1 MSLDARIE
9 AILFYKGE
17 PVSLA
22 LLARILYVTCDEISA
37 ALLQLEK
44 RLEESGLR
52 LMRKD
57 EQVMLVTAPES
68 AQIIESLAKEELTK
82 SLGSAGLETLA
93 IILYQGPLS
102 RSAIDY
108 IRGVNSQ
115 YVVRTLLVRGL
126 VEKTTGK
133 EGERAL
139 LYRPTFDL
147 LSHLGLTS
155 LEELPEYTTVRRELK
170 IFETTQE
177 PAQS

>member
-17 PVSLA
+17 PVSHA
-22 LLARILYVTCDEISA
+22 LLARILGVSSDEISA
-37 ALLQLEK
+37 ALHRLEK

-57 EQVMLVTAPES
+57 EQVMLSTAPENAS
-68 AQIIESLAKEELTK
+68 VIESFAKEDLTK
-82 SLGSAGLETLA
+82 PLGNAGLETLA
-93 IILYQGPLS
+93 IILYRGPLS

-115 YVVRTLLVRGL
+115 YVLRTLLIRGL
-126 VEKTTGK
+126 IEKSAGK

-147 LSHLGLTS
+147 LSHLGLAS
-155 LEELPEYTTVRRELK
+155 LEELPEYSTVRSELE

-177 PAQS
+177 PL